1 MVQLEEYETDPWIY
15 NQLRQNLSIY
25 SSRLV
30 LIWKTG
36 RSVFASQLVQNA
48 YINQKKK
55 KNNQSSNFGLIEEIM
70 DLSCILSAVSLEAN
84 HRSTL

>member
-1 MVQLEEYETDPWIY
+1 M
-15 NQLRQNLSIY
+15 QNLAIY

-36 RSVFASQLVQNA
+36 RSVFASQPVQNA

-55 KNNQSSNFGLIEEIM
+55 KKKNQSSNFGLIEEIM

-84 HRSTL
+84 HRTTL